1 MSPSPSTHLLWQ
13 PRRSG
18 VRPAWTNPN
27 TSGVAATA
35 SGAGNSACD
44 ERAQKAS
51 PEWKAIRGWRATSA
65 TAADRRRFSRRRS
78 LRSDGRRQRIQ
89 MARPPPSPF
98 PSVSE
103 SISYF
108 TDPFPPSFA
117 HFTAMEDPTFPLCAT
132 TACSS
137 FHLVIHLGLFL
148 FLRLAF
154 LACRVLAEKGKR
166 WREGRRKGM
175 RGTLCMQ
182 REEICASAWRWATD
196 IRATQ
201 SKWLEKNLRV
211 QIVLI
216 TEMEHMVTNI
226 LKVVESDTN
235 SFSEREELYF
245 KGRSELI
252 GLVED
257 AYRSYR
263 TLVARLDCVSGEL
276 NKANYIIAINCP
288 DQVQHPMPE
297 EEEDNI
303 FPKAFIP
310 THPSKIN
317 RTVDGFIEKRKIELP
332 VRKVDDAKAR
342 SQVDDMKVQEEIND
356 LHEGI
361 LALQVEKEAVKR
373 SYESGIAKY
382 WDIERQIIDMY
393 DEMCWWL
400 DEHSTAGVI
409 SDVKD
414 DILVTEKTLTSC
426 EHAIGRLQEQR
437 QIVLDQVK
445 LESERIKIIKEKL
458 KALMRDCCESG
469 MDNEEIVA
477 ETTET
482 IFISEIVE
490 KEDSLDKTKL
500 ELQTIRGKI
509 KKCFEMNPEVYTVE
523 ITGNIDKLVD
533 KVASLK
539 LIVSS
544 QVVQIN
550 QLTSDI
556 NELEKS
562 AKNLEEE
569 KMILIKD
576 SAVPNVR
583 LTLDELRKVE
593 LIEKIIR
600 DEELSFHE
608 NLIEIIHII
617 NGISEMLPSCKL
629 AENDCDADVL
639 CKDVEITEIHDIKED
654 LVEEIHMNQPLAE
667 FLEDYFQ
674 NKADALLKNASEVG
688 NKNDVETKN
697 KNYILEM
704 IALIGELVNVI
715 TARDEEIQ
723 WLRALEA
730 GSNGSAIAPSV
741 EDSCHSEILP
751 SKPAT
756 TMKDSEIS
764 EFPLQSDSSD
774 HGINVECVNE
784 KKCISSTEEK
794 FRKDVNHLVD
804 KNLEFWLRFST
815 THHYVQQIK
824 AKYEELLADINKPND
839 KKTEEGNS
847 QAGKTESESFVKR
860 LGQFKT
866 ELLVWSEQS
875 LLLGGE
881 LERRLS
887 SLRSMQE
894 EISNIVNIGSSSG
907 EALFAPDEAMRLQ
920 NEAMDMKH
928 ESGKSLSQLLLG
940 LDQIRGVQ
948 TEIEKQLTMLC
959 DNFQVYVSGE
969 TNDPSKEGVPLSTF
983 FELEPKKPSTFSR
996 ILPLLRKYKNKVSSR

>member
-1 MSPSPSTHLLWQ
+1 
-13 PRRSG
+13 
-18 VRPAWTNPN
+18 
-27 TSGVAATA
+27 
-35 SGAGNSACD
+35 
-44 ERAQKAS
+44 
-51 PEWKAIRGWRATSA
+51 
-65 TAADRRRFSRRRS
+65 
-78 LRSDGRRQRIQ
+78 

-201 SKWLEKNLRV
+201 SKWLEKNLR
-211 QIVLI
+211 
-216 TEMEHMVTNI
+216 EMEHMVTNI

-414 DILVTEKTLTSC
+414 DMLVTEKTLTSC

-500 ELQTIRGKI
+500 ELQTIRDKI

-593 LIEKIIR
+593 AIEKIIR

-629 AENDCDADVL
+629 AENACVADVL

-756 TMKDSEIS
+756 TTKDSEIS

-875 LLLGGE
+875 LLLRGE

-920 NEAMDMKH
+920 NEAMGMKH
-928 ESGKSLSQLLLG
+928 ESGKSLSHLLG